1 MKQNKKSNYLNYITN
16 SKPII
21 LEKRLLKMKPKNN
34 LLDNNSLESESIF
47 DESKKIS
54 PASKSTI
61 ADELKIEKNIKLNI
75 FKQQSSKICIF
86 PLGNR
91 ENYPGNYDRYLETT
105 LTHIAQLQNV
115 NFEFA
120 LEDPNITKDVPNFF
134 SKKVNFSTS
143 PQRKLLLLDLDETL
157 IHADF
162 DEEFLGNN
170 SFKYDA
176 VIKFSSKNENEVGS
190 IFGENDEME
199 EKKEEEVEYS
209 VGIFVRNGVN
219 EFLEEVS
226 KHFDVG
232 IFTASVKEYADAVIS
247 FLDPE
252 NKLIKFRL
260 YRNNCINFNDA
271 FFVKD
276 LRIFGIDLKNIIL
289 IDNSIYSFAA
299 QLSNGILI
307 NSFYNDKNDTELY
320 NVMSYLINYIL
331 PEEDIRKVNE
341 QFFNFQQ
348 IKNDLKSVNNF

>member
-1 MKQNKKSNYLNYITN
+1 
-16 SKPII
+16 
-21 LEKRLLKMKPKNN
+21 MKPNNN
-34 LLDNNSLESESIF
+34 LLDNNSYKSESIL

-54 PASKSTI
+54 PSSNSTI
-61 ADELKIEKNIKLNI
+61 INELDIEKNTKLNK

-105 LTHIAQLQNV
+105 LTHIAQLKNV
-115 NFEFA
+115 NFEYA

-134 SKKVNFSTS
+134 SKKINFSTS
-143 PQRKLLLLDLDETL
+143 PQKKLLLLDLDETL

-162 DEEFLGNN
+162 NEEYSGND
-170 SFKYDA
+170 SIKYDA
-176 VIKFSSKNENEVGS
+176 IIKFTSKNGDEEDFL
-190 IFGENDEME
+190 FGEKDKEE
-199 EKKEEEVEYS
+199 EKKEEEVEHS

-307 NSFYNDKNDTELY
+307 NSFYSDKNDTELY
-320 NVMSYLINYIL
+320 NVMAYLINYIL

-348 IKNDLKSVNNF
+348 IKNDLKNVNNF